1 MPVKYLHGYQ
11 DYQINKLR
19 ISPNHPAALK
29 RWDALERF
37 ERAISNGLSTCEA
50 AKIVGVPKATLY
62 RWKARKSKNL
72 ESLVPLSRRPRRFR
86 KSKIPDTF
94 KQRILELRRE
104 HPTWGKRKIA
114 WLLKQEGV
122 SAKESTVGRVI
133 CDLIERKSIPS
144 AKLAAQE
151 AGRRPKP
158 KRPYAVRLK
167 RGQKLHGKD
176 PGDVVQVD
184 HMSVPMS
191 AGPTV
196 KHFNAVCTVSRW
208 NVADAFSAASAK
220 TAKSFIDKLIKES
233 PFQIRQIQVDGGS
246 EFMAEFEE
254 ECKERGISLAVLAP
268 KSPKL
273 NGHVERINGT
283 WRSDFYDLF
292 DLPTSLKELR
302 PLLNDFTDSYNWDRP
317 HESLGLQTPQQYLE
331 GLGIQVSPF
340 QSHML

>member
-1 MPVKYLHGYQ
+1 MQVKYLHGYHN
-11 DYQINKLR
+11 YQINKLR

-37 ERAISNGLSTCEA
+37 EQALSMSLSSCEA
-50 AKIVGVPKATLY
+50 AQIVGIPKATLY
-62 RWKARKSKNL
+62 RWRARKSKNL
-72 ESLVPLSRRPRRFR
+72 QSLVPLSRRPKRYR

-94 KQRILELRRE
+94 KKRILELRRE

-114 WLLKQEGV
+114 WLLRQEGTC
-122 SAKESTVGRVI
+122 AKESTVGRVI
-133 CDLIERKSIPS
+133 TEFIKRGSIPS

-151 AGRRPKP
+151 AGRRARPQ
-158 KRPYAVRLK
+158 RPYAVRLK
-167 RGQKLHGKD
+167 RGQKLQGSN
-176 PGDVVQVD
+176 PGDVIQVD

-191 AGPTV
+191 AGPV
-196 KHFNAVCTVSRW
+196 IKHFNAVCTVSRW
-208 NVADAFSAASAK
+208 NVADAFNAASAK
-220 TAKSFIDKLIKES
+220 TAKSFIDKLIQES
-233 PFQIRQIQVDGGS
+233 PFPIRQIQVDGGS

-254 ECKERGISLAVLAP
+254 ECQHRGISLAVLAP

-317 HESLGLQTPQQYLE
+317 HEGLGLQTPQQFLE
-331 GLGIQVSPF
+331 GSGIQVSPF